1 MTQVQI
7 SRSSVPGARP
17 TVGSQPT
24 GSLYVNFADQKLGYI
39 DPTGTP
45 IDLPTGG
52 DAPVTSVNTKVGDVV
67 LTAADVGAA
76 DATHTHPLLSAD
88 ADNYSRLGADGLIYT
103 PTPAATTAPVTSVN
117 AKTGDVVL
125 TAADVGAA
133 PAAHNHVI
141 SDVTGLQPALD
152 SKVPTATN
160 GDWVTKGVGSY
171 VVGEL
176 GWKAFGNGHS
186 IIDASGG
193 TAPTGAAIDTTNSAS
208 AWSGGYPNLM
218 GWNGSSTYGLRV
230 DSARQSDYCTNA
242 VAKWGDTM
250 SGDLQIQK
258 TLPKLSLHYPG
269 SLLWDFYINTG
280 DGGVQ
285 NSSGRWIWY
294 SNNLDFF
301 VPGNLVSY
309 WSDARLKEAV
319 RDLDGY
325 EERIMGL
332 RPVSF
337 AWNKKGREL
346 TNRKYR
352 EREIGFIAQE
362 AQSVS
367 DQYVAENPVAKS
379 DEGDAYLTVQKDEM
393 IADLVAMVQQLNRRI
408 AKLEGA

>member
-1 MTQVQI
+1 MATTQVQVL
-7 SRSSVPGARP
+7 RSSVSGARP
-17 TVGSQPT
+17 PAGSQPP
-24 GSLYVNFADQKLGYI
+24 GVLYVNFPDKQLGVMMP
-39 DPTGTP
+39 DGTP
-45 IDLPTGG
+45 LDLIPTDTGSATASGDTPPANPAPDTLWYNTNDGFLYIYYDDGNSAQWVSIAAGG
-52 DAPVTSVNTKVGDVV
+52 ASADVPVTSVNAKIGDVV

-76 DATHTHPLLSAD
+76 DATHTHD
-88 ADNYSRLGADGLIYT
+88 F
-103 PTPAATTAPVTSVN
+103 PVDSVN

-133 PAAHNHVI
+133 DAAHNHDGVY
-141 SDVTGLQPALD
+141 SPVGHNHDDRYPLLGHNHDGVYAPAVHEHDAAYVNVTGD
-152 SKVPTATN
+152 S
-160 GDWVTKGVGSY
+160 
-171 VVGEL
+171 
-176 GWKAFGNGHS
+176 
-186 IIDASGG
+186 
-193 TAPTGAAIDTTNSAS
+193 
-208 AWSGGYPNLM
+208 
-218 GWNGSSTYGLRV
+218 
-230 DSARQSDYCTNA
+230 
-242 VAKWGDTM
+242 M
-250 SGDLQIQK
+250 SGDLEIVK
-258 TLPKLSLHYPG
+258 ASPSLTIHHPGIAWWKL
-269 SLLWDFYINTG
+269 YING
-280 DGGVQ
+280 NDGGIQ
-285 NSSGRWIWY
+285 NHTGRWIWY
-294 SNNLDFF
+294 SNNADFF